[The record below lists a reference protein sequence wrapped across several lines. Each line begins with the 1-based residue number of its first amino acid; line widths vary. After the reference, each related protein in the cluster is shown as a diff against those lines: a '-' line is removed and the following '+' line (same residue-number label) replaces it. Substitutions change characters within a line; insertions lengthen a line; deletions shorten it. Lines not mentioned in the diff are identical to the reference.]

1 MFSKPDAIRDICLS
15 SPGPAPP
22 HVPGAAEKLRF
33 LQTGG
38 QVSAPSKQL
47 PNNCLLS
54 AWRDFLTVY
63 SAFDLFLLST
73 GKTNWS

>member
-1 MFSKPDAIRDICLS
+1 MFPKPDAVRDICLS

-22 HVPGAAEKLRF
+22 HVSGAAEKLGF

-38 QVSAPSKQL
+38 QVSAPSEQL

-54 AWRDFLTVY
+54 AWRDFFNRL
-63 SAFDLFLLST
+63 
-73 GKTNWS
+73 